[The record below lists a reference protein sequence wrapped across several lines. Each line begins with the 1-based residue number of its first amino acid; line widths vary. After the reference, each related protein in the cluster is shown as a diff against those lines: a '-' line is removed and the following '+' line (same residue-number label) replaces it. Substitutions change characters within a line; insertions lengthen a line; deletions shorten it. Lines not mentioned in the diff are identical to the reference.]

1 MRRGCWRG
9 LTERGEIR
17 SEEGW
22 PGEVGKGG
30 LRISKGVNQR
40 DILGGLKD
48 YYTRCLR
55 IKESNPGLLCQ
66 RKRRSGKTFVR
77 PSEVDVKIILSPKA
91 ASEMFQC
98 FNLSK
103 VIREGIIREKKDFL

>member
-1 MRRGCWRG
+1 MPKEGCWRG

-55 IKESNPGLLCQ
+55 IRSPIQDFCVKGRDAVEKLL
-66 RKRRSGKTFVR
+66 FDPVR
-77 PSEVDVKIILSPKA
+77 L
-91 ASEMFQC
+91 M
-98 FNLSK
+98 
-103 VIREGIIREKKDFL
+103 

>member
-1 MRRGCWRG
+1 MP
-9 LTERGEIR
+9 E
-17 SEEGW
+17 
-22 PGEVGKGG
+22 
-30 LRISKGVNQR
+30 N
-40 DILGGLKD
+40 
-48 YYTRCLR
+48 
-55 IKESNPGLLCQ
+55 KESNPGLLCQ

-103 VIREGIIREKKDFL
+103 VIREGIIREKKRFFVKSLHKMVTPPPPPPFYEVPIYLFFRPFF